1 MIIDFVKLQK
11 LQILNKI
18 VNINLFQNM

>member
-1 MIIDFVKLQK
+1 K

-18 VNINLFQNM
+18 EIQILEIQILDIV